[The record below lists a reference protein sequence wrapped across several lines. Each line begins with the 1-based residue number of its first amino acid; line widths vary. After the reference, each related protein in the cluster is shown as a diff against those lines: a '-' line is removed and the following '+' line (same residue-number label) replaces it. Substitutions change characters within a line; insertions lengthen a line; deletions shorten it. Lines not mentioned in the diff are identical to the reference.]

1 MSAPSADGD
10 RFGRFVGDVPGL
22 DVTKRKLYRVEET
35 LLGPPPGDAAATV
48 AGAGGER
55 GDSGMP
61 LSCCLVVGE

>member
-1 MSAPSADGD
+1 M
-10 RFGRFVGDVPGL
+10 GDVPGL

-61 LSCCLVVGE
+61 LSCCVVVGE